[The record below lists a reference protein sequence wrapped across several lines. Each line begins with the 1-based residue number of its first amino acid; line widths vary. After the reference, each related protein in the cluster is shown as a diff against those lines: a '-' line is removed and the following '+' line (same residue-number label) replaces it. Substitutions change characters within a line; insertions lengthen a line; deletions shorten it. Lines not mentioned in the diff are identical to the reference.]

1 MVLHEAGAGVRG
13 TPALHFQQVEFRYT
27 PDAPPALSGV
37 ELVVHSGDIVAVV
50 GRNGSGKSTLARLAN
65 GLLRPRHGCVRVG
78 DYDTRDD
85 GSLRF
90 IRARVGIVFQDPD
103 SQIVGSSVGDD
114 VAFGLENLGVP
125 RMEMKMRVAAA
136 LEAVGLPGMES
147 VPVGQLSG
155 AKDSVWPSP
164 GCWLWNPAS
173 SLWMSPLPCWIAH
186 TECRCGACCRLA
198 ARGTAVL
205 WITQHM
211 EEALWAGRLVALEAG
226 RVAYEGILPSSLRVG
241 QISWSGPASSSAAGS
256 SSVCRSLFC
265 RGGGCSRKTTWYL
278 CCARAA
284 MLDAGVSSVCAVSH
298 VQRRDFLARPAL
310 AEIELDILRGFGG
323 GDRPHRVRQD
333 HAA

>member
-37 ELVVHSGDIVAVV
+37 ELVIHSGDIVAVV

-65 GLLRPRHGCVRVG
+65 GLLRPQYGCVRVG

-125 RMEMKMRVAAA
+125 RMEMQMRVAAA

-155 AKDSVWPSP
+155 GERQRLAIAGLLALEPRVLIVDEPTSMLDRPTRMQVR
-164 GCWLWNPAS
+164 
-173 SLWMSPLPCWIAH
+173 SLLQ
-186 TECRCGACCRLA
+186 GLA

-226 RVAYEGILPSSLRVG
+226 RVAYEGYP
-241 QISWSGPASSSAAGS
+241 PAFFLEGWADQLGLDQPPAA
-256 SSVCRSLFC
+256 R
-265 RGGGCSRKTTWYL
+265 
-278 CCARAA
+278 
-284 MLDAGVSSVCAVSH
+284 
-298 VQRRDFLARPAL
+298 LARR
-310 AEIELDILRGFGG
+310 LRLPQSVLSRRRVLTEDDLVSVLREGG
-323 GDRPHRVRQD
+323 
-333 HAA
+333 HA